1 MRNYYEYWYKRFLK
15 DGLRA
20 IKIVIGLG
28 LAVSLGYS
36 VNLPI
41 GILFF
46 GWVLIESLIEKN

>member
-28 LAVSLGYS
+28 LSVSLGYS
-36 VNLPI
+36 VNLPER
-41 GILFF
+41 G
-46 GWVLIESLIEKN
+46 